1 MSRCVRGSRWAP
13 RSTRPAGRW
22 VHGSVARLKNAHV
35 TGDRRQT
42 RSRWRGRGAR
52 GLAVVV
58 CALVAGFVVVAWP
71 HARHF
76 SLGLPPQQFR
86 DELDPALL
94 TDYSGVLGVAHNAAN
109 RIDTLQVA
117 LDHGADVVEADL
129 ISVRGELVA
138 GRDQPMS
145 WLTNRILRGPTLAQV
160 WDAAEP
166 ADVLKLDLK
175 RDDAAFLDDLVTFLA
190 PRQGSR
196 EVMVATR
203 DRDAI
208 VRLHRDLPEITLLLS
223 IGFPEGVQQLR
234 SDAELQ
240 TAIGGVTIFQGLVD
254 ATLVGWLHER
264 DLLVLAWPVNDV
276 QRLNNL
282 VRLSVDGVTTANLA
296 ILEVL
301 A

>member
-1 MSRCVRGSRWAP
+1 
-13 RSTRPAGRW
+13 
-22 VHGSVARLKNAHV
+22 
-35 TGDRRQT
+35 
-42 RSRWRGRGAR
+42 
-52 GLAVVV
+52 VV
-58 CALVAGFVVVAWP
+58 CALVAGVVVVAWP

-76 SLGLPPQQFR
+76 SQGLPPQQFR
-86 DELDPALL
+86 DELDPTLL
-94 TDYSGVLGVAHNAAN
+94 KDYSGVLGVAHNAAN
-109 RIDTLQVA
+109 RLDTLQVA

-129 ISVRGELVA
+129 ISVWGELVA

-145 WLTNRILRGPTLAQV
+145 WLTNQIFRGPTLAQV

-276 QRLNNL
+276 QQLNNL

>member
-1 MSRCVRGSRWAP
+1 M
-13 RSTRPAGRW
+13 
-22 VHGSVARLKNAHV
+22 
-35 TGDRRQT
+35 
-42 RSRWRGRGAR
+42 
-52 GLAVVV
+52 
-58 CALVAGFVVVAWP
+58 VAGVVVVAWP

-76 SLGLPPQQFR
+76 SQGLPPQQFR

-94 TDYSGVLGVAHNAAN
+94 KDYHGVLGVAHNGAN
-109 RIDTLQVA
+109 RLDTLQVA

-145 WLTNRILRGPTLAQV
+145 WLTNQIFRGPTLAQV

>member
-1 MSRCVRGSRWAP
+1 M
-13 RSTRPAGRW
+13 
-22 VHGSVARLKNAHV
+22 
-35 TGDRRQT
+35 
-42 RSRWRGRGAR
+42 
-52 GLAVVV
+52 
-58 CALVAGFVVVAWP
+58 VAGVVVVAWP

-76 SLGLPPQQFR
+76 SQGLPPQQFR

-94 TDYSGVLGVAHNAAN
+94 KDYHGVLGVAHNAAN
-109 RIDTLQVA
+109 RLDTLQVA
-117 LDHGADVVEADL
+117 LEHGADVVEADL

-138 GRDQPMS
+138 GRDHPMS
-145 WLTNRILRGPTLAQV
+145 WLTNQIFRGPTLAQV

-240 TAIGGVTIFQGLVD
+240 AAIGGVTIFQGLVD
-254 ATLVGWLHER
+254 ATLAGWLHER

>member
-1 MSRCVRGSRWAP
+1 M
-13 RSTRPAGRW
+13 
-22 VHGSVARLKNAHV
+22 
-35 TGDRRQT
+35 
-42 RSRWRGRGAR
+42 GRGAR

-58 CALVAGFVVVAWP
+58 GALVVGVVVVVWP
-71 HARHF
+71 HAQSF
-76 SLGLPPQQFR
+76 SQGLPPQQFR
-86 DELDPALL
+86 DELDPDLL
-94 TDYSGVLGVAHNAAN
+94 KDYSGVLGVAHNAAN
-109 RIDTLQVA
+109 RLDTLQVA
-117 LDHGADVVEADL
+117 LDHRADVVEADL

-145 WLTNRILRGPTLAQV
+145 WLTNQIFRGPTLAQV
-160 WDAAEP
+160 WDAAAP

-175 RDDAAFLDDLVTFLA
+175 RDDDAFLDDLVTFLA
-190 PRQGSR
+190 PRQGRR

-208 VRLHRDLPEITLLLS
+208 VRLHRDLPEITLLFS

-240 TAIGGVTIFQGLVD
+240 TAIGGVTVFQGLLE
-254 ATLVGWLHER
+254 ANLVGWLHER

-276 QRLNNL
+276 QRLNDL
-282 VRLSVDGVTTANLA
+282 VRQRVDGVTTANLA

>member
-1 MSRCVRGSRWAP
+1 M
-13 RSTRPAGRW
+13 
-22 VHGSVARLKNAHV
+22 
-35 TGDRRQT
+35 
-42 RSRWRGRGAR
+42 
-52 GLAVVV
+52 
-58 CALVAGFVVVAWP
+58 AWP

-76 SLGLPPQQFR
+76 SQGLPPQQFR

-94 TDYSGVLGVAHNAAN
+94 KDYHGVLGVAHNAAN
-109 RIDTLQVA
+109 RLDTLQVA
-117 LDHGADVVEADL
+117 LEHGADVVEADL

-138 GRDQPMS
+138 GRDHPMS
-145 WLTNRILRGPTLAQV
+145 WLTNQIFRGPTLAQV

-175 RDDAAFLDDLVTFLA
+175 RRDDAFLDDLVTFLA

-196 EVMVATR
+196 AVMVATR

-240 TAIGGVTIFQGLVD
+240 AAIGGVTIFQGLVD
-254 ATLVGWLHER
+254 ATLAGWLHER

>member
-1 MSRCVRGSRWAP
+1 M
-13 RSTRPAGRW
+13 
-22 VHGSVARLKNAHV
+22 
-35 TGDRRQT
+35 
-42 RSRWRGRGAR
+42 
-52 GLAVVV
+52 
-58 CALVAGFVVVAWP
+58 AWP

-76 SLGLPPQQFR
+76 SQGLPPQQFR

-94 TDYSGVLGVAHNAAN
+94 KDYHGVLGVAHNAAN
-109 RIDTLQVA
+109 RLDTLQVA
-117 LDHGADVVEADL
+117 LEHGADVVEADL

-138 GRDQPMS
+138 GRDHPMS
-145 WLTNRILRGPTLAQV
+145 WLTNQIFRGPTLAQV

-240 TAIGGVTIFQGLVD
+240 AAIGGVTIFQGLVD
-254 ATLVGWLHER
+254 ATLAGWLHER

>member
-1 MSRCVRGSRWAP
+1 M
-13 RSTRPAGRW
+13 
-22 VHGSVARLKNAHV
+22 
-35 TGDRRQT
+35 
-42 RSRWRGRGAR
+42 
-52 GLAVVV
+52 
-58 CALVAGFVVVAWP
+58 
-71 HARHF
+71 
-76 SLGLPPQQFR
+76 
-86 DELDPALL
+86 
-94 TDYSGVLGVAHNAAN
+94 
-109 RIDTLQVA
+109 QVA
-117 LDHGADVVEADL
+117 LDHGAEVVEADL

-145 WLTNRILRGPTLAQV
+145 WLTNQILRGPTLAQV

-175 RDDAAFLDDLVTFLA
+175 REDAAFLDDLVTFLA

-208 VRLHRDLPEITLLLS
+208 VRLHRDLPEITLLFS

-240 TAIGGVTIFQGLVD
+240 AAIGGVTIFQGLVE
-254 ATLVGWLHER
+254 ANLVGWLHER

>member
-1 MSRCVRGSRWAP
+1 MTSERGQA
-13 RSTRPAGRW
+13 
-22 VHGSVARLKNAHV
+22 
-35 TGDRRQT
+35 
-42 RSRWRGRGAR
+42 RSRWGRGAR

-58 CALVAGFVVVAWP
+58 GALVVGLVVVAWP
-71 HARHF
+71 HAQSF
-76 SLGLPPQQFR
+76 SQGLPPQQFR
-86 DELDPALL
+86 DELDPDLL
-94 TDYSGVLGVAHNAAN
+94 KDYSGVLGVAHNAAN
-109 RIDTLQVA
+109 RLDTLQVA
-117 LDHGADVVEADL
+117 LDHRADVVEADL

-145 WLTNRILRGPTLAQV
+145 WLTNQIFRGPTLAQV
-160 WDAAEP
+160 WDAAAP

-175 RDDAAFLDDLVTFLA
+175 RNDDAFLDDLVTFLA
-190 PRQGSR
+190 PRQGTR

-208 VRLHRDLPEITLLLS
+208 VRLHRDLPEITLLFS

-240 TAIGGVTIFQGLVD
+240 TAIGGVTIFQGLVEPN
-254 ATLVGWLHER
+254 LVGWLHER

-276 QRLNNL
+276 QRLNDL
-282 VRLSVDGVTTANLA
+282 VRQRVDGVTTANLA

>member
-1 MSRCVRGSRWAP
+1 MV
-13 RSTRPAGRW
+13 AGLL
-22 VHGSVARLKNAHV
+22 A
-35 TGDRRQT
+35 
-42 RSRWRGRGAR
+42 
-52 GLAVVV
+52 AVVV
-58 CALVAGFVVVAWP
+58 VTWP
-71 HARHF
+71 HAQHF
-76 SLGLPPQQFR
+76 SQGLPPQQFR

-94 TDYSGVLGVAHNAAN
+94 KDYPGVLGVAHNAAN
-109 RIDTLQVA
+109 RLDTLQVA
-117 LDHGADVVEADL
+117 LDHGAEVVEADL

-145 WLTNRILRGPTLAQV
+145 WLTNQIFRGPTLAQV
-160 WDAAEP
+160 WDAAAP

-175 RDDAAFLDDLVTFLA
+175 RNDDAFLDDLVTFLT
-190 PRQGSR
+190 PRQTSR

-208 VRLHRDLPEITLLLS
+208 VRLHRDLPQIAVLLS

-240 TAIGGVTIFQGLVD
+240 TAIGGVTIFQGLVE
-254 ATLVGWLHER
+254 ANLVGWLHER

-276 QRLNNL
+276 QRLNDL
-282 VRLSVDGVTTANLA
+282 VRQRVDGVTTANLA

>member
-1 MSRCVRGSRWAP
+1 
-13 RSTRPAGRW
+13 
-22 VHGSVARLKNAHV
+22 
-35 TGDRRQT
+35 
-42 RSRWRGRGAR
+42 
-52 GLAVVV
+52 VV
-58 CALVAGFVVVAWP
+58 CALVAGVVVVAWP
-71 HARHF
+71 HAQHF
-76 SLGLPPQQFR
+76 SQGLPPQQFR

-94 TDYSGVLGVAHNAAN
+94 KDYHGVLGVAHNAAN
-109 RIDTLQVA
+109 RLDTLQVA
-117 LDHGADVVEADL
+117 LEHGADVVEADL

-138 GRDQPMS
+138 GRDHPMS
-145 WLTNRILRGPTLAQV
+145 WLTNQIFRGPTLAQV

-254 ATLVGWLHER
+254 APLVGWLHER

>member
-1 MSRCVRGSRWAP
+1 
-13 RSTRPAGRW
+13 
-22 VHGSVARLKNAHV
+22 
-35 TGDRRQT
+35 
-42 RSRWRGRGAR
+42 
-52 GLAVVV
+52 VV
-58 CALVAGFVVVAWP
+58 CALVTGVVVVAWSP
-71 HARHF
+71 ARHF
-76 SLGLPPQQFR
+76 SQGLPPQQFS

-109 RIDTLQVA
+109 RLDTLQVA

-129 ISVRGELVA
+129 ISVWGELVA

-145 WLTNRILRGPTLAQV
+145 WLTNRIFRGPTLAQV

-254 ATLVGWLHER
+254 TTLVGWLHQR
-264 DLLVLAWPVNDV
+264 DLLVLAWPVNDA

-282 VRLSVDGVTTANLA
+282 VRLGVDGVTTANLA